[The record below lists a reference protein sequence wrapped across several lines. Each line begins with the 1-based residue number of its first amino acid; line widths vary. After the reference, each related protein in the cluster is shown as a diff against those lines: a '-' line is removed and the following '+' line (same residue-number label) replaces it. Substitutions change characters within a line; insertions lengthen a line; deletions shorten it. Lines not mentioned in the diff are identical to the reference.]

1 MNLEGFNGCRVSH
14 SEVQSLIIRRC
25 VTTSAQH
32 VPALAS
38 TIRAQ
43 INCRA
48 YCIARRF
55 RAADKF
61 QPQPMMMVRAN
72 VAQQY
77 RGPAELV
84 DDYVSF
90 SIVKQISKCRTARDN
105 RHPQPSSLHRRND
118 FKLPCFKV
126 VKQQRTL
133 SESCSPITLI
143 HVGIHVTVGDQEI
156 QPSVVVII
164 EEAGAPSEEWNCDL
178 GNRRGIAYVSKVCI
192 SLVPVKR
199 IVIIGENCVV

>member
-1 MNLEGFNGCRVSH
+1 MDLESFDGCCITQ
-14 SEVQSLIIRRC
+14 SEMQSLIIRRC

-32 VPALAS
+32 VPALAN
-38 TIRAQ
+38 TIRTQ
-43 INCRA
+43 INRCA
-48 YCIARRF
+48 YRIARRF
-55 RAADKF
+55 RAADKL

-77 RGPAELV
+77 RSPAELV

-90 SIVKQISKCRTARDN
+90 PIVKQISKCRPARDN

-118 FKLPCFKV
+118 FKLPWFKV

-133 SESCSPITLI
+133 SEGCSPITLI
-143 HVGIHVTVGDQEI
+143 HVGIHMTVGDEQI

-164 EEAGAPSEEWNCDL
+164 EEAGAP
-178 GNRRGIAYVSKVCI
+178 
-192 SLVPVKR
+192 
-199 IVIIGENCVV
+199 